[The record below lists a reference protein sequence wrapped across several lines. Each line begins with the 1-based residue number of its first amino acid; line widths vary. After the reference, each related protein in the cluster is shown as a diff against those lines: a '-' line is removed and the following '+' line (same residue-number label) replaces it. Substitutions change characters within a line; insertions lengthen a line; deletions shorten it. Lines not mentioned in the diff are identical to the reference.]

1 MKKYVSTNSDRT
13 ERIKRGSLSS
23 FSYLFAVLITATA
36 VFSLHGCSTGKTDGD
51 PLTEISDTESAAVS
65 ESTEAETSVSA
76 STAFEPTGTA
86 TSCTSLTSSV
96 SSSQEG
102 SVFVTNVSDIP
113 VSYSV
118 NTEATTEV
126 TADFS
131 SIRKYALNDKY
142 TFTYEEHSKRI
153 DAVFD
158 FDDILK
164 EEFIDCVKSETEGKH
179 YYLHEG
185 DIPDEY
191 RILYTVTINDHN
203 ELQKITVADYEVLDN
218 SYLKEYCCIIISE
231 PGKEDKCLRSSVI
244 SNCFEDFVY
253 KVDPRYQFITS
264 KEDFDMITDES
275 KFECDDRLRFYD
287 YSLTGRDYFGDVS
300 YEELSDELKEIIYNY
315 LYTHE
320 LRSMAHGYGQA
331 LDTDYE
337 CRAFSLYFSP
347 LEKQSSPGGGRWLTF
362 LKNRK
367 FIAIGNNMAGSSS
380 TMYVVEDADELK
392 PLYDF
397 YEKHLR
403 EVEYIGLSSAE

>member
-23 FSYLFAVLITATA
+23 FSYLFAVLMTASA

-51 PLTEISDTESAAVS
+51 HLTEITDTESAAVS
-65 ESTEAETSVSA
+65 ESAEAETSVTA

-96 SSSQEG
+96 SSYQEETV
-102 SVFVTNVSDIP
+102 SVTNVSGIP
-113 VSYSV
+113 VSDLV
-118 NTEATTEV
+118 NTESITEI
-126 TADFS
+126 TPDFS

-158 FDDILK
+158 LDDKLK
-164 EEFIDCVKSETEGKH
+164 EKFIDCVKSETEGKH

-185 DIPDEY
+185 DIPDDY
-191 RILYTVTINDHN
+191 RILYTVTINDGN
-203 ELQKITVADYEVLDN
+203 ELQKITVADYEVFDN
-218 SYLKEYCCIIISE
+218 SYRKEYCCIIISE
-231 PGKEDKCLRSSVI
+231 PGKEDKCFRSSVI
-244 SNCFEDFVY
+244 SNCFEIFVY
-253 KVDPRYQFITS
+253 TVDPREQS

-275 KFECDDRLRFYD
+275 KFECDDKLHFYD
-287 YSLTGRDYFGDVS
+287 YSLTGIDVFGDAS
-300 YEELSDELKEIIYNY
+300 YEELSDELKDIIYNY
-315 LYTHE
+315 LKNHE
-320 LRSMAHGYGQA
+320 LYVMHGFGQQF
-331 LDTDYE
+331 DTDYE

-367 FIAIGNNMAGSSS
+367 FIAIGNNMAGSASS
-380 TMYVVEDADELK
+380 MYVVEDEDELK
-392 PLYDF
+392 PLYDY

-403 EVEYIGLSSAE
+403 EVEYIGLPGED